1 MTHTTFYRKYRSSDF
16 AELVGQNHVIQTLSN
31 AITHDR
37 LSHAYIFSGPRG
49 TGKTSSA
56 RILAKSLNCR
66 TGTTTSPCG
75 TCDLCRKIA
84 AGQSVDVIE
93 IDAASNTGVDNIR
106 VLNDQVGFAP
116 VECRYRMFIID
127 EAHMLSSGAFNAL
140 LKTLE
145 EPPSHVVFV
154 LATTEPHKIPATIH
168 SRCQHLQFRKLT
180 IDEISGQLR
189 HIATEET
196 ISISDA
202 GIRVLARN
210 ASGCMRD
217 AISLFDQVF
226 SFKGS
231 QIEDADIQSMLGA
244 AGVDTLVVLLRS
256 VFESNYASVVQSV
269 VQLAESGVHP
279 VQLIE
284 DTVELLK
291 ELLFF
296 HYGYTDHLEGGRKEA
311 VTQLAT
317 LAPADRVQWVLES
330 LSRTLPELRNFPDP
344 QLLTQIRFLAVTRGP
359 EYRPV
364 PAVVEIGVPA
374 TVVVPTIAPIVPKA
388 VEMKAPS
395 NDPVS
400 DHMRRLNEIRDI
412 AMARPS
418 VAPVPAVPAPTLVK
432 PPPRVEGATGN
443 TGTPVQQWQQV
454 IHLVKT
460 EKQSL
465 YSVLNQSQ
473 LDTSDS
479 QSLVIRLKQDFQFF
493 REKIKES
500 QSQEVLQPIIE
511 RVFGRRYAIRF
522 SGDSS
527 LPQPVPIGGLSSDAP
542 PVARLTENH
551 SADIGVKKINHII
564 SLFEGAI
571 VEN

>member
-31 AITHDR
+31 AIAHDR

-66 TGTTTSPCG
+66 TCKTTSPCG
-75 TCDLCRKIA
+75 VCDLCRKIT

-106 VLNDQVGFAP
+106 GLNEQVGFAP

-180 IDEISGQLR
+180 MDEISGQLR
-189 HIATEET
+189 HIATEEN
-196 ISISDA
+196 ISISDV
-202 GIRVLARN
+202 GLRVLARN

-244 AGVDTLVVLLRS
+244 AGVDTLVSLLKS
-256 VFESNYASVVQSV
+256 VFQSNYPSVVQSV

-284 DTVELLK
+284 DTIDLLK

-296 HYGYTDHLEGGRKEA
+296 HYGYTDHLDGGRKDTM
-311 VTQLAT
+311 VQLAA
-317 LAPADRVQWVLES
+317 LASADRVQWVLES

-344 QLLTQIRFLAVTRGP
+344 QLLTQIRFLSVTKGP
-359 EYRPV
+359 MPPSVSPV
-364 PAVVEIGVPA
+364 TKAAEVPSPSKDPA
-374 TVVVPTIAPIVPKA
+374 
-388 VEMKAPS
+388 
-395 NDPVS
+395 S
-400 DHMRRLNEIRDI
+400 DHMRRLNEIRDV
-412 AMARPS
+412 AMARPPL
-418 VAPVPAVPAPTLVK
+418 APPPAAPAPALPK
-432 PPPRVEGATGN
+432 PQPRAPEVSTSN
-443 TGTPVQQWQQV
+443 TGTPAQQWQQV
-454 IHLVKT
+454 MHLVKT
-460 EKQSL
+460 EKQAL
-465 YSVLNQSQ
+465 FSVLNQSQ
-473 LDTSDS
+473 LDSTDS

-493 REKIKES
+493 REKIKEPK
-500 QSQEVLQPIIE
+500 SQELLQPIIE

-522 SGDSS
+522 AGDSS
-527 LPQPVPIGGLSSDAP
+527 EPQTPSPGAISTDITPIARRAEQRSSD
-542 PVARLTENH
+542 T
-551 SADIGVKKINHII
+551 GVKKINHII
-564 SLFEGAI
+564 ALFEGAI

>member
-16 AELVGQNHVIQTLSN
+16 AELVGQNHVIKTLSN
-31 AITHDR
+31 AIAHDR

-66 TGTTTSPCG
+66 TGKTTSPCG
-75 TCDLCRKIA
+75 VCDLCRKIT

-106 VLNDQVGFAP
+106 GLNEQVGFAP

-180 IDEISGQLR
+180 MDEISGQLR
-189 HIATEET
+189 HIATEEN
-196 ISISDA
+196 ISISDV
-202 GIRVLARN
+202 GLRVLARN

-244 AGVDTLVVLLRS
+244 AGVDTLVSLLKS
-256 VFESNYASVVQSV
+256 VFQSNYPSVVQSV

-284 DTVELLK
+284 DTIDLLK

-296 HYGYTDHLEGGRKEA
+296 HYGYTDHLDGGRKDTM
-311 VTQLAT
+311 VQLAA
-317 LAPADRVQWVLES
+317 LASADRVQWVLES

-344 QLLTQIRFLAVTRGP
+344 QLLTQIRFLSVTKGP
-359 EYRPV
+359 MPPSVSPV
-364 PAVVEIGVPA
+364 TKAAEVPSPSKDPA
-374 TVVVPTIAPIVPKA
+374 
-388 VEMKAPS
+388 
-395 NDPVS
+395 S
-400 DHMRRLNEIRDI
+400 DHMRRLNEIRDV
-412 AMARPS
+412 AMARPPL
-418 VAPVPAVPAPTLVK
+418 APPPAAPAPALSK
-432 PPPRVEGATGN
+432 PQPRAPEVSTSN
-443 TGTPVQQWQQV
+443 TGTPAQQWQQV
-454 IHLVKT
+454 MHLVKT
-460 EKQSL
+460 EKQAL
-465 YSVLNQSQ
+465 FSVLNQSQ
-473 LDTSDS
+473 LDSTDS

-493 REKIKES
+493 REKIKEPK
-500 QSQEVLQPIIE
+500 SQELLQPIIE

-522 SGDSS
+522 AGDSS
-527 LPQPVPIGGLSSDAP
+527 EPQTPSPGAISTDITPIARRAEQRSSD
-542 PVARLTENH
+542 T
-551 SADIGVKKINHII
+551 GVKKINHII
-564 SLFEGAI
+564 ALFEGAI

>member
-31 AITHDR
+31 AIAHDR

-66 TGTTTSPCG
+66 TGKTTSPCG
-75 TCDLCRKIA
+75 VCDLCRKIT

-106 VLNDQVGFAP
+106 GLNEQVGFAP

-180 IDEISGQLR
+180 MDEISGQLR
-189 HIATEET
+189 HIATEEN
-196 ISISDA
+196 ISISDV
-202 GIRVLARN
+202 GLRVLARN

-244 AGVDTLVVLLRS
+244 AGVDTLVSLLKS
-256 VFESNYASVVQSV
+256 VFQSNYPSVVQSV

-284 DTVELLK
+284 DTIDLLK

-296 HYGYTDHLEGGRKEA
+296 HYGYTDHLDGGRKDTM
-311 VTQLAT
+311 VQLAA
-317 LAPADRVQWVLES
+317 LASADRVQWVLES

-344 QLLTQIRFLAVTRGP
+344 QLLTQIRFLSVTKGP
-359 EYRPV
+359 MPPSVSPV
-364 PAVVEIGVPA
+364 TKAAEVPSPSKDPA
-374 TVVVPTIAPIVPKA
+374 
-388 VEMKAPS
+388 
-395 NDPVS
+395 S
-400 DHMRRLNEIRDI
+400 DHMRRLNEIRDV
-412 AMARPS
+412 AMARPPL
-418 VAPVPAVPAPTLVK
+418 APPPAAPAPALSK
-432 PPPRVEGATGN
+432 PQPRAPEVSTSN
-443 TGTPVQQWQQV
+443 TGTPAQQWQQV
-454 IHLVKT
+454 MHLVKT
-460 EKQSL
+460 EKQAL
-465 YSVLNQSQ
+465 FSVLNQSQ
-473 LDTSDS
+473 LDSTDS

-493 REKIKES
+493 REKIKEPK
-500 QSQEVLQPIIE
+500 SQELLQPIIE

-522 SGDSS
+522 AGDSS
-527 LPQPVPIGGLSSDAP
+527 EPQTPSPGAISTDITPIARRAEQRSSD
-542 PVARLTENH
+542 T
-551 SADIGVKKINHII
+551 GVKKINHII
-564 SLFEGAI
+564 ALFEGAI

>member
-16 AELVGQNHVIQTLSN
+16 AELVGQNHVIKTLSN
-31 AITHDR
+31 AIAHDR

-66 TGTTTSPCG
+66 TGKTTSPCG
-75 TCDLCRKIA
+75 VCDLCRKIT

-106 VLNDQVGFAP
+106 GLNEQVGFAP

-180 IDEISGQLR
+180 MDEISGQLR
-189 HIATEET
+189 HIATEEN
-196 ISISDA
+196 ISISDV
-202 GIRVLARN
+202 GLRVLARN

-244 AGVDTLVVLLRS
+244 AGVDTLVSLLKS
-256 VFESNYASVVQSV
+256 VFQSNYPSVVQSV

-284 DTVELLK
+284 DTIDLLK

-296 HYGYTDHLEGGRKEA
+296 HYGYTDHLDGGRKDTM
-311 VTQLAT
+311 VQLAA
-317 LAPADRVQWVLES
+317 LASADRVQWVLES

-344 QLLTQIRFLAVTRGP
+344 QLLTQIRFLSVTKGP
-359 EYRPV
+359 MPPSVSPV
-364 PAVVEIGVPA
+364 TKAAEVPSPSKDPA
-374 TVVVPTIAPIVPKA
+374 
-388 VEMKAPS
+388 
-395 NDPVS
+395 S
-400 DHMRRLNEIRDI
+400 DHMRRLNEIRDV
-412 AMARPS
+412 AMARPPL
-418 VAPVPAVPAPTLVK
+418 APPPAAPAPALPK
-432 PPPRVEGATGN
+432 PQPRAPEVSTSN
-443 TGTPVQQWQQV
+443 TGTPAQQWQQV
-454 IHLVKT
+454 MHLVKT
-460 EKQSL
+460 EKQAL
-465 YSVLNQSQ
+465 FSVLNQSQ
-473 LDTSDS
+473 LDSTDS

-493 REKIKES
+493 REKIKEPK
-500 QSQEVLQPIIE
+500 SQELLQPIIE

-522 SGDSS
+522 AGDSS
-527 LPQPVPIGGLSSDAP
+527 EPQTPSPGAISTDITPIARRAEQRSSD
-542 PVARLTENH
+542 T
-551 SADIGVKKINHII
+551 GVKKINHII
-564 SLFEGAI
+564 ALFEGAI